1 MAWLSGYS
9 YRKKLTIDS
18 TKVAGSLSNFPIVV
32 SIIDDTDLGTKAL
45 ATGYDINF
53 TLHNG
58 TTPLPYERI
67 SFSIAGG
74 VCNALFFVQ
83 VPSLDNENIYLYYG
97 KADATDIQN
106 ITGVWDDNY
115 KGVWHLEESGTGAA
129 GDYKDSTTSA
139 YNSINTA
146 DQPTQTTGK
155 LGYGQSLN
163 GSSSYISL
171 GDTKYILQNSF
182 TVEWWSSGTGCVLGS
197 YAGNKVFVSAT
208 GFGIFG
214 EFPAGS
220 WRNYSF
226 KPTVFNSALLNH
238 FAIVFDGTLLTGYL
252 NGSQVSQIAVDA
264 TTKIYL
270 WLVGLSGYWGDDH
283 FNGVIDELRI
293 SDTNRSSSWISTSY
307 NTQNSPSTFYT
318 VSAEE
323 VYGIPRFLQAEE
335 EGSIT
340 KFLQSYGM
348 VI

>member
-1 MAWLSGYS
+1 MLY
-9 YRKKLTIDS
+9 
-18 TKVAGSLSNFPIVV
+18 
-32 SIIDDTDLGTKAL
+32 
-45 ATGYDINF
+45 
-53 TLHNG
+53 
-58 TTPLPYERI
+58 
-67 SFSIAGG
+67 
-74 VCNALFFVQ
+74 FFVQ

-220 WRNYSF
+220 WRNYTF
-226 KPTVFNSALLNH
+226 TPTVFNSALLNH
-238 FAIVFDGTLLTGYL
+238 FAIVF
-252 NGSQVSQIAVDA
+252 
-264 TTKIYL
+264 
-270 WLVGLSGYWGDDH
+270 
-283 FNGVIDELRI
+283 
-293 SDTNRSSSWISTSY
+293 
-307 NTQNSPSTFYT
+307 
-318 VSAEE
+318 
-323 VYGIPRFLQAEE
+323 
-335 EGSIT
+335 
-340 KFLQSYGM
+340 
-348 VI
+348 